1 MEALQD
7 ETNSASRRGCSCNC
21 CDHTTSRNL
30 STHTSSSQSDIAL
43 SNRPSHDS
51 DRSSHDHEHGDLSL
65 QRTASSRT
73 AGHALVPASTGAS
86 GATITKIDTGG
97 RLRVAKAFA
106 KVAKGVGSAAHELF
120 DDSEFRRGK
129 AVDWPEIPGEAYRS
143 SNLHRIRQIYNPPR
157 DAEGNATPIP
167 GSRSRAA
174 SFVGSSSSRVDVA
187 SVLMDG
193 EEPTNGPRSPSPTPS
208 TLSNRRQRARTM
220 PTQASASETDGLN
233 HMSIGDQAPNAP
245 PRRRDTLEVP
255 SSAHPGSMRRH

>member
-1 MEALQD
+1 M
-7 ETNSASRRGCSCNC
+7 
-21 CDHTTSRNL
+21 
-30 STHTSSSQSDIAL
+30 AL

-51 DRSSHDHEHGDLSL
+51 YRSSPDHEHGDLSL

-73 AGHALVPASTGAS
+73 AGHALAPASTGVS
-86 GATITKIDTGG
+86 IATLTKVDTGG

-106 KVAKGVGSAAHELF
+106 RVAKGVGSAAHELF

-143 SNLHRIRQIYNPPR
+143 PNLPRIRQIYNPPR
-157 DAEGNATPIP
+157 DAAGNATPMP

-187 SVLMDG
+187 SVFTDG
-193 EEPTNGPRSPSPTPS
+193 EEPTNGARSPSPAPS
-208 TLSNRRQRARTM
+208 AMSNRRQRACTM
-220 PTQASASETDGLN
+220 PTQVSTRETGETGGLN
-233 HMSIGDQAPNAP
+233 NISIGDQAPNAP

-255 SSAHPGSMRRH
+255 SATPPGAGRRH